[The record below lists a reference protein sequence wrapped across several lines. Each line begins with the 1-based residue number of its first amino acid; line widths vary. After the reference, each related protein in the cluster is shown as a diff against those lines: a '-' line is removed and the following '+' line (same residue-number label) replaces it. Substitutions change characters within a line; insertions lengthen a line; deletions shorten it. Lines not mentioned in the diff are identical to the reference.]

1 MRLPVSCLCLFLIL
15 TLAAC
20 SSDPAATPPPTD
32 AGPEVGGD
40 VLLLPDVGTDAG
52 TDTGADLGAV
62 DAGLVDVATDQE
74 LPLDAN
80 PETSTPDAG
89 GEGGVDAGGPLD
101 VPEDRPQLP
110 TDTGS
115 DTGGDVGVD
124 VVADRPTCTEGATE
138 CSNATTMRVCRG
150 GSWTAIACGR
160 SASGTQEVCTASSRA
175 CGLGSPPCTADAQC
189 GYGYVACVAAVCLW
203 RGTVACTDDLAC
215 EDVYGAGSPFRCVA
229 ATFHGQAVRVCQ
241 EMSYAPR
248 PCVLDRQCPTGRR
261 CEVATGLCVR

>member
-1 MRLPVSCLCLFLIL
+1 MRVSPLFLATL
-15 TLAAC
+15 LLAAC
-20 SSDPAATPPPTD
+20 SSDPASPPPSTD
-32 AGPEVGGD
+32 AGAEVGGD
-40 VLLLPDVGTDAG
+40 VQLLPDTG
-52 TDTGADLGAV
+52 TDTGMDTGGDLGAV
-62 DAGLVDVATDQE
+62 DAGGLGDVATDQE
-74 LPLDAN
+74 LRLDVG
-80 PETSTPDAG
+80 PEASAPDAG
-89 GEGGVDAGGPLD
+89 GEDRAEAGGPLD
-101 VPEDRPQLP
+101 AQPPEDRPQLP
-110 TDTGS
+110 TDTGA
-115 DTGGDVGVD
+115 DTGGDAGVD

-150 GSWTAIACGR
+150 GAWTEVACGR
-160 SASGTQEVCTASSRA
+160 STSGTQEVCTASSRA
-175 CGLGSPPCTADAQC
+175 CGLASPPCTADAQC

-215 EDVYGAGSPFRCVA
+215 EDVYGAGAPFRCVA